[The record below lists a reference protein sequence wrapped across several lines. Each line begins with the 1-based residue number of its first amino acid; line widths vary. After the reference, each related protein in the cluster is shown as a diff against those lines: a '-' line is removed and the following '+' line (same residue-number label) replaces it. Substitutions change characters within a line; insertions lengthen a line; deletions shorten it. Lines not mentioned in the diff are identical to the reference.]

1 MLNATFATSNHVL
14 DPAQPQVTA
23 TLFIAQLYRDSS
35 AALTLYHHA
44 GEFYRYETAHA
55 FRRYEEA
62 TVRAELLAWLCRQRT
77 EKGGAFGV
85 TAGRMNDILN
95 AMRAICHLPAAHRA
109 PRWMDARDEDP
120 FDYLPCANG
129 LLSLSTRVLIPMTP
143 RLFTLSGVTFNYDPA
158 APIPIRWLRLLHELL
173 PEDMESQEALQEW
186 IGYLLTSHT
195 HFQKML
201 LLVGPA
207 RSGKGTIGRVIQRL
221 LGAERVCAPTL
232 SGLAMPFGSAVL
244 IDKSVALIADARLS
258 GRADS
263 SILTERLL
271 SISGEDPQTIQR
283 KFLTDWNGPVPV
295 RFMLMTNE
303 LPRIEDASG
312 ALASRFLL
320 LVLRESFL
328 GREDHR
334 LFEMLVPE
342 LPGILNWALDG
353 WARLVVRGR
362 FVQPSSSELVLQE
375 FNDLGSPIKAFLR
388 DRTRPEGMIPKRALY
403 DLWKVWCKETGRD
416 HPGTTQNFGRQ
427 LRAAM
432 PWLSEGR
439 HHGQAESW
447 IGLSSSVEQTLTE
460 SF

>member
-1 MLNATFATSNHVL
+1 VLNASFATSNHVL

-23 TLFIAQLYRDSS
+23 TLFIAQAYRDTSS
-35 AALTLYHHA
+35 ALMLYHHA
-44 GEFYRYETAHA
+44 GEFYRYQPAHA

-85 TAGRMNDILN
+85 TSGRMNDILN
-95 AMRAICHLPAAHRA
+95 AMRAICHLPASDRA
-109 PRWMDARDEDP
+109 PRWLDGREDDP

-129 LLSLSTRVLIPMTP
+129 LLSLSKRALVPMTP
-143 RLFTLSGVTFNYDPA
+143 RLFTLSGVTFNYEA
-158 APIPIRWLRLLHELL
+158 QAPTPMRWLRLLHELL
-173 PEDMESQEALQEW
+173 PEDMESQDAIQEW

-328 GREDHR
+328 GREDHG
-334 LFEMLVPE
+334 LFEALIPE

-353 WARLVVRGR
+353 WARLSARGR
-362 FVQPSSSELVLQE
+362 FVQPSTSALVLQE
-375 FNDLGSPIKAFLR
+375 FKDLGSPIAAFLR
-388 DRTRPEGMIPKRALY
+388 DRTVRRGLIPKRALY
-403 DLWKVWCKETGRD
+403 DLWKVWCKDTGRD

-427 LRAAM
+427 LRAAV
-432 PWLSEGR
+432 PWLNEGR
-439 HHGQAESW
+439 PHGQSECW
-447 IGLSSSVEQTLTE
+447 LGLSATDEQTQDAT
-460 SF
+460 F